1 MCCSAAKT
9 VRLNHLSSLH
19 LCRTA
24 LAGSS
29 KDRTCAVA
37 VMVTAADVLFPSQ
50 CGAGQQEDISTDPA
64 FWQTLQMLAVRDT
77 SCMSWQLTIIY
88 HKQRQCVYKAGA
100 LAQCICSLT
109 CDDTQHSIMLQQC
122 HVNTGTCARCPC
134 LQLAMHCRPQQTP
147 LSHPGKVKQHHHAQL
162 G

>member
-1 MCCSAAKT
+1 MCCSAVKT

-50 CGAGQQEDISTDPA
+50 CGAGQEDISTDPA
-64 FWQTLQMLAVRDT
+64 FWQALQMLAVRAL
-77 SCMSWQLTIIY
+77 SCMPWQLTILY
-88 HKQRQCVYKAGA
+88 HKQRQCVHMAGA
-100 LAQCICSLT
+100 FAQYTCSP
-109 CDDTQHSIMLQQC
+109 S
-122 HVNTGTCARCPC
+122 VG
-134 LQLAMHCRPQQTP
+134 
-147 LSHPGKVKQHHHAQL
+147 
-162 G
+162 